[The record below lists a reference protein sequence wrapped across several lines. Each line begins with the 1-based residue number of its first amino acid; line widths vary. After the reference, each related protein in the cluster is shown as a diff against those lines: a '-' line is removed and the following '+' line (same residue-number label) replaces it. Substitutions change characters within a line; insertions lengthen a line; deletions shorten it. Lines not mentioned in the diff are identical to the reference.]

1 MLEVMPASTGKI
13 LWLRA
18 AGRLTDRDYREVFT
32 PRLEAVIREHGKAR
46 LLFHLDPDFQGWELG
61 AWWDDFRFDLKHKAD
76 FERLAVVG
84 AARWADAAVKMF
96 SRFMAG
102 EVKTML
108 GEHLAEA

>member
-1 MLEVMPASTGKI
+1 MIEVMESRGNL

-18 AGRLTDRDYREVFT
+18 SGKRTRRDYQEGLI

-61 AWWDDFRFDLKHKAD
+61 AWWDDFRFDLKHKDD

-84 AARWADAAVKMF
+84 AARWADAAVKIF